1 MARYQMT
8 EMQYKFIQTDVNWAR
23 FTQSLGNKDQLF
35 RLTVRGKI
43 GEMTR
48 KITAVLKQD
57 GDQVRTLYYRED

>member
-1 MARYQMT
+1 MT